1 MPSDHNL
8 ATILESEGA
17 YALPAAFVAARRSVD
32 VLAQRYAI
40 ARQPVL
46 DSKRVAKIRNARS
59 AELVDLARDGTLP
72 ETFVEMVA
80 PVVEAQ
86 AEYDA
91 AEMAAALL
99 NAARTTAEARL
110 RSIVVRMADEFVSDS
125 LRPAHAETLAEARK
139 LAPKLAGVA
148 VADLEAVLNAPAAI
162 QAAYREAKALAARY
176 GKLRDARQALARLAG
191 SGISPFMETRQEHPR
206 WPANPVARLLAI
218 AESGIAWM
226 PTFAEERQA
235 QREALNRSAAETKA
249 MRSRGVPVETMA
261 VIG

>member
-1 MPSDHNL
+1 MPTDHNL
-8 ATILESEGA
+8 ATILETEGA
-17 YALPAAFVAARRSVD
+17 SALPEAFVAARRTVD
-32 VLAQRYAI
+32 ALTQRYVI

-59 AELVDLARDGTLP
+59 AELVDLARDGILP

-86 AEYDA
+86 AEFDA

-99 NAARTTAEARL
+99 NAARTAAEARL
-110 RSIVVRMADEFVSDS
+110 RNIVVRMADEFVSGS

-139 LAPKLAGVA
+139 LAPKLASVA
-148 VADLEAVLNAPAAI
+148 VDDLDSVLNAPPAI

-191 SGISPFMETRQEHPR
+191 HGVSGFLEGRQERSR

-235 QREALNRSAAETKA
+235 QREALDRSAAETKA
-249 MRSRGVPVETMA
+249 MRSRGVPVESLA